1 MIDLHLVN
9 VTLAGLGAG
18 VGVVLLIA
26 AAILAI
32 AAFGRRDQVAR
43 SSQPAPVPVSAAP
56 IATRT
61 VSHQDGQVREPA
73 LR

>member
-43 SSQPAPVPVSAAP
+43 SSQPA
-56 IATRT
+56 RC
-61 VSHQDGQVREPA
+61 Q
-73 LR
+73 